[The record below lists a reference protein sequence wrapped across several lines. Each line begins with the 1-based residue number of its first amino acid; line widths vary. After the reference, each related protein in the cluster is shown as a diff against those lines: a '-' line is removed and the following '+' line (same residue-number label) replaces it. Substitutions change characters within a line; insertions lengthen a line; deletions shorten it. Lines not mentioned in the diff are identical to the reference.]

1 MFSFKLVTPS
11 GVAYQDDIEK
21 VSVPT
26 MAGDIEILEGHNVLV
41 SVVASGELTV
51 HKGKGESTP
60 LAVSGGVV
68 EVREGGEVYVL
79 ADMAIRADEIDVKK
93 AEEARARA
101 EELLK
106 EQKNVEDVDF
116 ARIQAMID
124 REMTKINVG
133 NKYRK

>member
-1 MFSFKLVTPS
+1 MFTFKLVTPA
-11 GVAYQDDIEK
+11 GVAYEDEIEK
-21 VSVPT
+21 VEVPT
-26 MAGDIEILEGHNVLV
+26 LDGNIEIHEGHAVLV
-41 SVVASGELTV
+41 SVVASGELIV
-51 HKGKGESTP
+51 HKGNNESTP
-60 LAVSGGVV
+60 LAISGGVV
-68 EVREGGEVYVL
+68 EVRESGEVYIL
-79 ADMAIRADEIDVKK
+79 ADMAIRAEDIDIQK

-101 EELLK
+101 EQLLE